1 MILIGSRALALRMPQ
16 ALMRKPM
23 DFDFVCTQ
31 EEYENWMEV
40 NCDKITITKEY
51 DVEAN
56 GTIKHIVEANTPCEF
71 EIVKEGT
78 SSSLLKELVEKDPET
93 VDAGVFGLI
102 PSKNLLF
109 AIKDSHKFKKFETGR
124 GVANFWKSAIDWH
137 SMKYLGAEIKD
148 EHQEFIKLRSSE
160 TYTHKLPNLMA
171 SKAEFFNDAHG
182 VHYEFD
188 HDTLHLSQAHL
199 DKPAYLYYAKD
210 GQPVFSDKEK
220 FFAVSND
227 IRVYGAIEEASVLAL
242 ERAILPNHKHKM
254 ELYQAWTFALAKIST
269 TITSGF
275 FRKWC
280 FENVFDIVKA
290 YPTDYY
296 EKFQTGLKNGVV
308 KRIEEANKIASCYA
322 KAAL

>member
-1 MILIGSRALALRMPQ
+1 
-16 ALMRKPM
+16 MRKPL
-23 DFDFVCTQ
+23 DFDWVCTQ
-31 EEYENWMEV
+31 EEYDTWVKEHSAKV
-40 NCDKITITKEY
+40 NPSKMYSVEDNNIT
-51 DVEAN
+51 
-56 GTIKHIVEANTPCEF
+56 KHIVEGATNCEF
-71 EIVKEGT
+71 EIIKEGT
-78 SSSLLKELVEKDPET
+78 SSALLKELVENDPGTINTEM
-93 VDAGVFGLI
+93 FGLV
-102 PSKNLLF
+102 PSVNLLF

-124 GVANFWKSAIDWH
+124 GAANFWKTAIDWH
-137 SMKYLGAEIKD
+137 YMKYLGAEIKS
-148 EHQEFIKLRSSE
+148 EHQEFVKLRSSE

-188 HDTLHLSQAHL
+188 HDSLHESQKHL

-220 FFAVSND
+220 FFTVSND

-242 ERAILPNHKHKM
+242 ERAILPNHEHKM
-254 ELYQAWTFALAKIST
+254 ELYQAWTFALAKICT

-290 YPTDYY
+290 YPADYY
-296 EKFQTGLKNGVV
+296 EKFQIGLKNGVV
-308 KRIEEANKIASCYA
+308 KRIEAANKFAS
-322 KAAL
+322 